1 LARLDDSLSRLIA
14 TQDTLKEVIGAEKDT
29 HNVPVDR
36 ELTQAY
42 NENVEVM

>member
-1 LARLDDSLSRLIA
+1 LARLDDSLARLIA
-14 TQDTLKEVIGAEKDT
+14 TQDTLKEVIDAERGT
-29 HNVPVDR
+29 GNVDQ